1 MHYAVARNPDASPS
15 ALTPSSA
22 PGAERLCDVTVVVPC
37 FNEADSIEQL
47 RAGLARLQTALDGC
61 CQLELLLVDDGSTDG
76 TYDLLHHHFDASSH
90 VSIVRHDTNRG
101 IAAAIATGIAEAR
114 TDIVASLDADC
125 TYDPVQLAEMLPL
138 LTAEVDMVVASPYH
152 PRGAVEGCPAWRI
165 ALSRIASRL
174 YRLVLYSKLHTYTSC
189 VRVYR
194 RSAVVNLP
202 LRDGGFVGVA
212 ELTWQLDRRGGTIIE
227 HPAVLTVRKTGH
239 SKMRIA
245 RTAWAHLK
253 LILRAACLRVFRARP
268 SLSSSHV
275 THALL
280 FTLNAT
286 QDSAL

>member
-15 ALTPSSA
+15 VLIPSSVPGDA
-22 PGAERLCDVTVVVPC
+22 PSCDVTVVVPC

-47 RAGLARLQTALDGC
+47 RAGLARLQAALKGR

-76 TYDLLHHHFDASSH
+76 TYDLLSHYFDGSSH

-101 IAAAIATGIAEAR
+101 IAAAIATGVAEAK
-114 TDIVASLDADC
+114 TEIVASLDADC

-138 LTAEVDMVVASPYH
+138 LTVEVDMVVASPYH
-152 PRGAVEGCPAWRI
+152 PQGAVEGCPAWRI
-165 ALSRIASRL
+165 GLSRFASRL
-174 YRLVLYSKLHTYTSC
+174 YRLVLHNKLHTYTSC

-194 RSAVVNLP
+194 RSAVANLP
-202 LRDGGFVGVA
+202 LRDSGFVGVA

-253 LILRAACLRVFRARP
+253 LILRAACLRAFRVRP
-268 SLSSSHV
+268 TLSSSHV

-286 QDSAL
+286 QDFAP